1 MGETARML
9 SSADKRYSSEWFI
22 SALRTVISGDNGAC
36 GSGGAVV
43 AAGVGGNFSMVLLRT
58 TALG

>member
-1 MGETARML
+1 
-9 SSADKRYSSEWFI
+9 
-22 SALRTVISGDNGAC
+22 VGDLC
-36 GSGGAVV
+36 DGGAVV